1 MVSPLPTPRLGLGP
15 QASPSQLEEE
25 SGVPGIEGLT
35 PGRVEPGLPESQ
47 GRPGRGRREHLLSWA
62 SPSCGCKAWAD
73 RGPGACP
80 LRSPARC
87 PRPWEMRQ
95 APEGGESPPWL
106 SPSLTGVRAHSSSWG
121 LQDADARRGPWRW
134 GQAGLVRVSTQQGPA
149 SGSQGRGEDTLAGEC
164 DESGAG
170 HLPHGEALL
179 VPFSK

>member
-121 LQDADARRGPWRW
+121 LQDADARRGPWIKM
-134 GQAGLVRVSTQQGPA
+134 GLIQYANNPRVVFNLNTFKSKDEMIKAT
-149 SGSQGRGEDTLAGEC
+149 SQTFQYGGDLTNTFKAIQYAR
-164 DESGAG
+164 
-170 HLPHGEALL
+170 
-179 VPFSK
+179 